1 MYKNQNYQTGE
12 KNIPYLFFDDD
23 IIKNYHEWVNN
34 ALNTIKM
41 KNEVFDGE
49 NAYEINIPV
58 KGFKKEQLFL
68 AIDEET
74 MFLIVDKQANFK
86 KRFKSFHQVKKDY
99 PEAFTKSF
107 HVYSKLINAEEI
119 SAYYIHKLETLKVIL
134 PKLDKEVYSRKIT
147 SVLPIY

>member
-49 NAYEINIPV
+49 YAYEINIPV
-58 KGFKKEQLFL
+58 KGFKKEQLLTFCGFRKNHPHDKYSIIRL
-68 AIDEET
+68 GFKEKKQIID
-74 MFLIVDKQANFK
+74 I
-86 KRFKSFHQVKKDY
+86 
-99 PEAFTKSF
+99 
-107 HVYSKLINAEEI
+107 YSIIRDACNDI
-119 SAYYIHKLETLKVIL
+119 I
-134 PKLDKEVYSRKIT
+134 EVYDKIK
-147 SVLPIY
+147 SQLL